1 MKTILIIGMGE
12 FGKHLAYRLLDL
24 KADVCVV
31 DTDKELINVLSE
43 DFENAYVADCTKD
56 AALKD
61 LGVKTFDV
69 CVVSVGSDL
78 QTSLEITSKLR
89 LMGAKYIIAKATN
102 TLQSKFLIMAGANES
117 IYPEKDIASK
127 VAQMCIADNVLDAFV
142 ISDEY
147 SVFEMKVRNE
157 WIGKPLNQSNIRSK
171 YNLNVMAV
179 RGDNGIIVPD
189 PEYVFT
195 EDDSIFL
202 FGKSSVLKKLSK

>member
-1 MKTILIIGMGE
+1 M
-12 FGKHLAYRLLDL
+12 
-24 KADVCVV
+24 
-31 DTDKELINVLSE
+31 
-43 DFENAYVADCTKD
+43 
-56 AALKD
+56 
-61 LGVKTFDV
+61 
-69 CVVSVGSDL
+69 VSVGSDL
-78 QTSLEITSKLR
+78 QTSLEITSKLK

-147 SVFEMKVRNE
+147 SVFEMKVRSE
-157 WIGKPLNQSNIRSK
+157 WVGKPLKESNIRSK

-189 PEYVFT
+189 PDYVFT
-195 EDDSIFL
+195 EEDSVYL
-202 FGKSSVLKKLSK
+202 FGKSAVLKKLSK